1 MHQSASQTTIL
12 KKIIPIVYEDD
23 NICIVNKPYGM
34 PVQGGA
40 HISVCLTDILQQQ
53 CGTEIYPVHRL
64 DKETS
69 GLLVTAKT
77 AAAARLC
84 RSLFDSHAVE
94 KKYTALCFG
103 GFNLSGKKR
112 SREGMIDTPVKENG
126 VMKAALSAYT
136 LLESTQEYSL
146 FSIRL
151 ESGRMHQIRIH
162 LAGIGHPIIG
172 DDKHGD
178 FQLNKLLWKTA
189 RIKKLQLCADTLRFP
204 IAGKPRLFTV
214 PLPDH
219 IQTAIDRLIGTH
231 TPNNPPCV
239 NDAI

>member
-1 MHQSASQTTIL
+1 MHQSASQATIL
-12 KKIIPIVYEDD
+12 KKTIPIVYEDD
-23 NICIVNKPYGM
+23 NICIVNKPYGL

-94 KKYTALCFG
+94 KNYTALCFG
-103 GFNLSGKKR
+103 GFNLSEKTR
-112 SREGMIDTPVKENG
+112 SREGVIDTPVKENG
-126 VMKAALSAYT
+126 VLKSALSVYR
-136 LLESTQEYSL
+136 LLDGTPEYSL

-162 LAGIGHPIIG
+162 LAGIGYPIIG
-172 DDKHGD
+172 DDKHGH
-178 FQLNKLLWKTA
+178 FHLNKQVWKKA
-189 RIKKLQLCADTLRFP
+189 RIKKLQLCADTLVFP
-204 IAGKPRLFTV
+204 IDGKPRRFTI

-219 IQTAIDRLIGTH
+219 IKTAIEILIGK
-231 TPNNPPCV
+231 NILDNPV
-239 NDAI
+239 VETI